1 MGILIISATANIIIQ
16 QYQNVSLVTN
26 SQGNMI
32 KFKHPYFQTMLY
44 QLGYLMAFGIYF
56 LQVKVLKI
64 SDKIPEDLNKGS

>member
-1 MGILIISATANIIIQ
+1 
-16 QYQNVSLVTN
+16 
-26 SQGNMI
+26 
-32 KFKHPYFQTMLY
+32 MLY